1 MHLAQGGVEQEAQ
14 ESSTKKTIC
23 CHAESLLASFAPK
36 NAELCR
42 RPRAAERGFGALLWS
57 RRAAGISSG
66 ISPFSCWPVS
76 APDPGDQLRD
86 GINKKP
92 GGRPTA
98 HFSTVFPLEKT
109 RMVIDGAAERRLQAI
124 HRDRCTWWRAMV
136 PPWCIHS
143 LVRSLVCRVDRRP
156 AAASDLHRW
165 LGARCELPH
174 EDDWVSSAG
183 SGAQRTTC

>member
-42 RPRAAERGFGALLWS
+42 RPRAAERGFGVLLGS

-76 APDPGDQLRD
+76 APDPGDQLM
-86 GINKKP
+86 
-92 GGRPTA
+92 
-98 HFSTVFPLEKT
+98 FPRISPSSPES
-109 RMVIDGAAERRLQAI
+109 A
-124 HRDRCTWWRAMV
+124 
-136 PPWCIHS
+136 
-143 LVRSLVCRVDRRP
+143 P
-156 AAASDLHRW
+156 APNGLI
-165 LGARCELPH
+165 LTG
-174 EDDWVSSAG
+174 
-183 SGAQRTTC
+183 